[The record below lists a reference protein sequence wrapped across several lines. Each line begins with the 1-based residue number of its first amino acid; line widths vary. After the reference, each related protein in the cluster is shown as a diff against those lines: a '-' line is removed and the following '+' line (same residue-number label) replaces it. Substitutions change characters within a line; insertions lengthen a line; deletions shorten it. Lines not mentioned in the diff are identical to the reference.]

1 MKKQLIKELNNLP
14 ELPTH
19 IIELN
24 EFKKE
29 DSINTQKLMR
39 ILQKDPLIVA
49 NILKIANSSMF
60 GFRSKIDTLSRA
72 INLLG
77 TKFVV
82 SIAIGSSITQT
93 LKANLLAYAAT
104 IDDFLFISS
113 LASNIVNI
121 WVEEIDNELKEELL
135 LPAFLQEV
143 GKFIIST
150 VIQEEKRTE
159 DFLKEIEET
168 KEITLIEESF
178 IGYSCARITANIFKK
193 WDLSH
198 NIIFPIAFT
207 SNINDCPSAFKTKA
221 QILQIIKILCDIRY
235 PLSDESI
242 EKALNK
248 VVLYNFDVDK
258 FLNSIESIKSS
269 IFSNS

>member
-1 MKKQLIKELNNLP
+1 MKLQLIKELNNLP
-14 ELPTH
+14 DLPTN

-24 EFKKE
+24 EFRKE
-29 DSINTQKLMR
+29 DSIDTKKLIQ

-60 GFRSKIDTLSRA
+60 GFRTKIDTLSRA

-82 SIAIGSSITQT
+82 SVAIGSSIAHS
-93 LKANLLAYAAT
+93 LKANLLVYAAT

-113 LASNIVNI
+113 LASNIVNV
-121 WVEEIDNELKEELL
+121 WVEKIDSNLKNELL

-143 GKFIIST
+143 GKFVISSL
-150 VIQEEKRTE
+150 IQDAQKTEE
-159 DFLKEIEET
+159 FLKELEET
-168 KEITLIEESF
+168 KDITSTEENF
-178 IGYSCARITANIFKK
+178 IGYSCSRITANIFKK

-198 NIIFPIAFT
+198 NIIFPIAFAT
-207 SNINDCPSAFKTKA
+207 DINNCPASFKTKA
-221 QILQIIKILCDIRY
+221 QILQIIKILCDIRD
-235 PLSDESI
+235 PLSDENI

-258 FLNSIESIKSS
+258 FLNAIESIKSS
-269 IFSNS
+269 IFQGS